1 MGEKPPG
8 PTVSFS
14 IRLVQSQARFAE
26 DVGSQEERF
35 LTLFPCP
42 AQHRRSGSPE
52 SRCDVCDAARRPHHE
67 ELSVQAL
74 TPGPGEPQNITAVHF
89 QRESCWHGIKGRGR
103 ALAKQTGRGGPALP
117 FQPSPASP
125 GSRSSTPA
133 HVEAWLGAQTGFLLF
148 FFFLPRGFREASP

>member
-26 DVGSQEERF
+26 DMGSQEERF

-42 AQHRRSGSPE
+42 AQHRRAGSPE

-74 TPGPGEPQNITAVHF
+74 TPGPGHPKTSPPCI
-89 QRESCWHGIKGRGR
+89 SSGR
-103 ALAKQTGRGGPALP
+103 AAGMGSRGEEELWPSRQGGVAQHCPSSPPRPLPAQGAPPQLMWR
-117 FQPSPASP
+117 P
-125 GSRSSTPA
+125 GSGLR
-133 HVEAWLGAQTGFLLF
+133 LFFCCF
-148 FFFLPRGFREASP
+148 FFFAPWF